1 MGSIAD
7 HGPFTGL
14 TLWVHE
20 EKFWP
25 KKAGAKSSMVR
36 VRRRYQHPR
45 KFSQKL
51 RHVKVGLSRY
61 RRIDASAISL
71 GRKVARKSQSESRL
85 LMDSLNIHLH
95 RSSERISSGEFTNGG
110 NQLPPQ
116 CPIGPL
122 QSSGTVLR
130 LL

>member
-25 KKAGAKSSMVR
+25 KKAGAKSSMVLR
-36 VRRRYQHPR
+36 VQRHNQHPR
-45 KFSQKL
+45 QFSQKL
-51 RHVKVGLSRY
+51 RH
-61 RRIDASAISL
+61 
-71 GRKVARKSQSESRL
+71 
-85 LMDSLNIHLH
+85 
-95 RSSERISSGEFTNGG
+95 ISSGEITNGG